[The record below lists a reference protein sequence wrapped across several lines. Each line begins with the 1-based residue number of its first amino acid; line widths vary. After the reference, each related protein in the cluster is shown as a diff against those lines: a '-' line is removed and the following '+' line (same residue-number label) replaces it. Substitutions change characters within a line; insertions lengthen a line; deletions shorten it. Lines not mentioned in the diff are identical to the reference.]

1 MFVRATYYREK
12 KTVHY
17 FDENGEETLYIGGS
31 FAWRTN
37 NPGNMAKPGK
47 RVVST
52 SIGYAQRTSNP
63 NDGKDVK
70 VKGFSTLVDIGATY
84 GVLYYPQENMH
95 WSDTGH

>member
-17 FDENGEETLYIGGS
+17 FDENGDETLYIGGS

-63 NDGKDVK
+63 KSL
-70 VKGFSTLVDIGATY
+70 FLIFPTARPAMPSAFACSRRSTATTRS
-84 GVLYYPQENMH
+84 H
-95 WSDTGH
+95 R

>member
-17 FDENGEETLYIGGS
+17 F
-31 FAWRTN
+31 
-37 NPGNMAKPGK
+37 
-47 RVVST
+47 
-52 SIGYAQRTSNP
+52 
-63 NDGKDVK
+63 
-70 VKGFSTLVDIGATY
+70 DIGATY

>member
-1 MFVRATYYREK
+1 MFVRATYYRDK

-47 RVVST
+47 RIVST

-63 NDGKDVK
+63 RTSV
-70 VKGFSTLVDIGATY
+70 
-84 GVLYYPQENMH
+84 
-95 WSDTGH
+95 